1 MSKNSLLPQNSKF
14 EARFKH
20 PSTINQLADE

>member
-1 MSKNSLLPQNSKF
+1 MGENSRGTQNSKF

-20 PSTINQLADE
+20 PSTINQIADE

>member
-1 MSKNSLLPQNSKF
+1 MGKNSALFENSKF

-20 PSTINQLADE
+20 PTTINQKANG